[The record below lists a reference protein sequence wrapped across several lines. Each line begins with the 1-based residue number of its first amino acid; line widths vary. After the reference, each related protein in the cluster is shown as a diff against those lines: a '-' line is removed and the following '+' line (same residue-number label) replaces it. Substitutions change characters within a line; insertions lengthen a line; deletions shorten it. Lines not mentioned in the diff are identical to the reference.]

1 MPELAAAIALASL
14 GAMIFFSA
22 AIAPT
27 VFQVLPEEY
36 AGLFLRAIFPRYF
49 LINGIAAVGAGLLA
63 MDAIISALL
72 IGSGL
77 VMLAIRYFAIPI
89 INEARD
95 QILVGVATAKA
106 RFDTWHRA
114 TVVLNLLE
122 MLCLIIAAY
131 MLLLR

>member
-14 GAMIFFSA
+14 GAMVFFSA

-27 VFQVLPEEY
+27 VLQVLPEEK
-36 AGLFLRAIFPRYF
+36 AGLFMRAIFPRYF
-49 LINGIAAVGAGLLA
+49 FINCIAAVGGGLLA

-72 IGSGL
+72 LGSGP
-77 VMLAIRYFAIPI
+77 VMLAICYFAIPI
-89 INEARD
+89 INESRD
-95 QILVGVATAKA
+95 QMLIGAATAKA

-114 TVVLNLLE
+114 TVLLNLLE
-122 MLCLIIAAY
+122 MMCLIIAAY